1 MTAMPESTYYKPA
14 DDDPMAR
21 VETPQGVR
29 VANPTGGKQNDTT
42 LTNACG
48 LMEGIEWIG
57 SNKWGESFTL
67 RFAQKLIDDIDQ
79 EFPNLDTWNCQNAI
93 DANNVN
99 ESIAQLNN
107 LYDPY

>member
-1 MTAMPESTYYKPA
+1 MT
-14 DDDPMAR
+14 
-21 VETPQGVR
+21 
-29 VANPTGGKQNDTT
+29 NT

-107 LYDPY
+107 LYDQLADLAY